1 MSDAFPKIML
11 SRSEGVIDLAWGHPS
26 DRLHPLNALKPA
38 VDEVFANGEIAALQY
53 SGYQGYGPLIES
65 LSGFL
70 TDQPCYEKPVAP
82 EELYIGY
89 GASHGLDMACT
100 LFTQAGD
107 TVWVEEPSY
116 YLVRQVLIDHRLN
129 IVGVPTDGQGMDVQ
143 AAARLLERGE
153 LSKPTLVYVIPTYHN
168 PMGTVMPADR
178 RETLVELAERHDFMV
193 ASDEAY
199 HLLHYGEP
207 PPIPMASYDNSQDGR
222 VLSLGSFS
230 KVLAPGIKL
239 GWVQAKPA
247 LVDRYTFSGSN
258 YSGGNN
264 NFAAAIVDV
273 AIRSGLL
280 AGHLDDLREI
290 YRDRV
295 GVMADGLTAALPGAR
310 FQVPGGGYY
319 FWVTL
324 PDGVDAAEL
333 ERHALE
339 AGVTLRPGPAFS
351 GEGLFTN
358 CIRVC
363 FALSESDEIAEGLRR
378 LGTAYAGLTGASAD

>member
-1 MSDAFPKIML
+1 MSDTYPKIML
-11 SRSEGVIDLAWGHPS
+11 SRSDGVIDLAWGHPS
-26 DRLHPLNALKPA
+26 ERLHPLVTLKPA
-38 VDEVFANGEIAALQY
+38 VDELFASGEIAALQY

-65 LSGFL
+65 LAGFL
-70 TDQPCYEKPVAP
+70 SDQPCYTDPVKP

-89 GASHGLDMACT
+89 GASHGLDVACT
-100 LFTQAGD
+100 LFTRAGD

-129 IVGVPTDGQGMDVQ
+129 IVGVPTDGQGMDVR
-143 AAARLLERGE
+143 AAGAMLERGE
-153 LSKPTLVYVIPTYHN
+153 IPRPTLVYVIPTYHN

-178 RETLVELAERHDFMV
+178 RAALAELAERHDFMV

-199 HLLHYGEP
+199 HLLSYGTTP
-207 PPIPMASYDNSQDGR
+207 PAPLAAYDRSPDGR

-239 GWVQAKPA
+239 GWVQAKPK
-247 LVDRYTFSGSN
+247 LVDRYTYSGAN
-258 YSGGNN
+258 FSGGNN

-280 AGHLDDLREI
+280 GEHLDSLRGI

-295 GVMADGLTAALPGAR
+295 AVMASGLASALPGAT

-319 FWVTL
+319 FWVEL

-333 ERHALE
+333 EHHALE

-358 CIRVC
+358 CVRLC

-378 LGTAYAGLTGASAD
+378 LGKAYAGLTGVSSA